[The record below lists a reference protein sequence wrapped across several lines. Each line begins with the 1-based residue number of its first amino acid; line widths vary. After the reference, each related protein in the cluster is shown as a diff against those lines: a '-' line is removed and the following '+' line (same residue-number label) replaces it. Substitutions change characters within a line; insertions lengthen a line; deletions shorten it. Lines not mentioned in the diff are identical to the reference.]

1 MAEQKVPEQKMPEQ
15 KVTERKMPEACYRKC
30 QNWKIAELE
39 NDRIRK
45 WHFLLHASGIFY
57 SGIFCSGT
65 FQNLKFG
72 HFLFGHKVET
82 QWKHNASRKIA

>member
-1 MAEQKVPEQKMPEQ
+1 LLFLFPYIILVFSILSFS
-15 KVTERKMPEACYRKC
+15 
-30 QNWKIAELE
+30 NSGIFHF
-39 NDRIRK
+39 
-45 WHFLLHASGIFY
+45 WHFLLHASGIFH